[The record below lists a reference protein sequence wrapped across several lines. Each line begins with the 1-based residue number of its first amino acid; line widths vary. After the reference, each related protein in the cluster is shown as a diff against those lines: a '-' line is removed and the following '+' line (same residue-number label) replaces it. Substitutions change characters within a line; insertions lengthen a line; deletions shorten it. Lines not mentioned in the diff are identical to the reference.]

1 LDDLAVIAVNDR
13 KLRHWHTAVAKI
25 MMMILAESKKAFD
38 TIPINVCACVFEAQ
52 HILSIITITSLNS
65 EKFLNRE
72 NTPLV
77 LQCSASSAFRYH
89 SKQFSIVQP
98 GERAHSSNTN

>member
-52 HILSIITITSLNS
+52 HILSIIAITSLNS
-65 EKFLNRE
+65 EKLLNRE

-77 LQCSASSAFRYH
+77 LPCSASSAFRYH
-89 SKQFSIVQP
+89 SKQFSIVQ
-98 GERAHSSNTN
+98 RAHSSNTN